1 MNVAA
6 QLYTVREFTQT
17 PQGIAET
24 LRKVSQIGYRTV
36 HCSKMGPID
45 PYQLRDL
52 LQENNL
58 SCVVTHI
65 DPERL
70 LTEVD
75 RVIEEHRIYHCDSVG
90 MSIMPERYRGSY
102 EGLMAMVRDFTPA
115 VERILDSGLTFHYHN
130 HDVEFIRY
138 QKRSLL
144 EHLLDA
150 MPQANLLVCCYWVQ
164 VGGGDPIAL
173 LKRYQGRVRHVHLK
187 DMACRAGVK
196 QTGEGRIMTPVF
208 EGNMNYAGIIDCCE
222 QTGVENI
229 IVEQDH
235 CNGMDPFE
243 CLAISYRNIQ
253 EYLQKRN
260 RP

>member
-75 RVIEEHRIYHCDSVG
+75 RVIEEHRIYHCDSVRHEHHARALPRLLRRVNG
-90 MSIMPERYRGSY
+90 KG
-102 EGLMAMVRDFTPA
+102 VRDFTPA

-144 EHLLDA
+144 EHLPGRNAAGEPAGLLLLGTGGRRRSDCA
-150 MPQANLLVCCYWVQ
+150 FETLPGARAACTPKGHGLPCRGKAN
-164 VGGGDPIAL
+164 G
-173 LKRYQGRVRHVHLK
+173 
-187 DMACRAGVK
+187 
-196 QTGEGRIMTPVF
+196 
-208 EGNMNYAGIIDCCE
+208 
-222 QTGVENI
+222 
-229 IVEQDH
+229 
-235 CNGMDPFE
+235 
-243 CLAISYRNIQ
+243 
-253 EYLQKRN
+253 
-260 RP
+260 